1 MKRLLISGLVIF
13 GILFLA
19 MKVEAK
25 YLRYRDGT
33 RAMTGLKGQQ
43 VEKSRSLLR
52 DLELSGVDLSA
63 SPEALAQYLSHFDLA
78 ALGIGL
84 ADNLDIDLDGNLLST
99 ITRDGTT
106 LLKCN
111 YTIDGFIES
120 IEDRPNR
127 LMVRYATTDSFD
139 YDTTY
144 VEGENPEDYNFGKDT
159 HTVGSGGVGLM
170 KDIVMTDANG
180 NILTGSSIRS
190 GGYSGYLVFA
200 EGSPLVPERSGS
212 RPFVSDYYEG
222 GSTHSNDPI
231 VMKTFEYYP
240 DGSLKGEVN
249 YAWSA
254 GKRVGVADHGRYV
267 YNSTRYDESGAV
279 TETNYYNDP
288 APVSYEP
295 TFTGTV
301 KEDKYGNVLLT
312 CNQGW
317 DDAGQPMPQCEG
329 KTYLLTTRHS
339 LEGGQPGYNAWDQQN
354 LQHAIDGGA
363 AEFKAAGIGNL
374 VGQQISIQGHLL
386 VDIPVVDASGEP
398 TQVRYQG
405 EPIDVFSAFSSVQIL

>member
-1 MKRLLISGLVIF
+1 MKRILISGLVIF

-19 MKVEAK
+19 LKVEAK

-43 VEKSRSLLR
+43 IEEGRSLYR

-63 SPEALAQYLSHFDLA
+63 SPDALAQYLKHFDLA

-84 ADNLDIDLDGNLLST
+84 ADNLDVALEGDLLST

-106 LLKCN
+106 LLQCN
-111 YTIDGFIES
+111 YALDGLIES

-127 LMVRYATTDSFD
+127 LMLRYATADSFD

-144 VEGENPEDYNFGKDT
+144 VEGENPADYNFGKDT
-159 HTVGSGGVGLM
+159 HTVGSGGTGLM
-170 KDIVMTDANG
+170 KDIVMTDADG
-180 NILTGSSIRS
+180 NILTGNSIQ
-190 GGYSGYLVFA
+190 SGYGRGYVLFA
-200 EGSPLVPERSGS
+200 EGSPLIPDYSGS
-212 RPFVSDYYEG
+212 MPYVTDYYEG
-222 GSTHSNDPI
+222 GSFHANDPV
-231 VMKTFEYYP
+231 VMKSFEYYP

-254 GKRVGVADHGRYV
+254 GQRAGYLQHGRYT
-267 YNSTRYDESGAV
+267 YNSTRYDESGNV

-288 APVSYEP
+288 APRAYEP

-301 KEDKYGNVLLT
+301 KQDKLGNILLT
-312 CNQGW
+312 VAQGW
-317 DDAGQPMPQCEG
+317 DDGGQPMPQCEG

-339 LEGGQPGYNAWDQQN
+339 LEGGQPGSNAWDQQN

-363 AEFKAAGIGNL
+363 AEFTAAGIGNL
-374 VGQQISIQGHLL
+374 VGQQISLQGHLL
-386 VDIPVVDASGEP
+386 VNVPVVTASGEP
-398 TQVRYQG
+398 TSMRYQG
-405 EPIDVFSAFSSVQIL
+405 EPIDIFSAFSSVQIL